1 MRIAGN
7 YWDYF
12 VTVLSTVREL
22 FREAPRT
29 ERRVPRAG
37 GDRQETGA
45 EGPAGKDEP
54 EPMLNHSECIMA
66 RWRMGV
72 KGELAQF
79 SHPFLPWGELAR
91 TCRPPML
98 ADARLFMFR
107 S

>member
-7 YWDYF
+7 YWDCI
-12 VTVLSTVREL
+12 VTVLSTVLEL
-22 FREAPRT
+22 FPEAPRT
-29 ERRVPRAG
+29 ERRVPLEG
-37 GDRQETGA
+37 GDRPETGA
-45 EGPAGKDEP
+45 QGPAGKDEP

-66 RWRMGV
+66 RRSMGV

-79 SHPFLPWGELAR
+79 SHPSTPEMSWPRPAAR
-91 TCRPPML
+91 PML

>member
-7 YWDYF
+7 YWDCI
-12 VTVLSTVREL
+12 VTVLSTVLEL
-22 FREAPRT
+22 FPEAPRT
-29 ERRVPRAG
+29 ERRVPLEG
-37 GDRQETGA
+37 GDRPETGA
-45 EGPAGKDEP
+45 QGPAGKDEP

-66 RWRMGV
+66 RWGMGV
-72 KGELAQF
+72 KGELGRF
-79 SHPFLPWGELAR
+79 SRHFRPWDELAR